1 MKIYEYP
8 ATCSGSQAAPSLVC
22 HSSVVVGS
30 GEFNNHTNKKGL
42 QVFTYKP
49 FFGRCPE
56 QELLSPEHQYL
67 IRIGCQM
74 IVNLR

>member
-1 MKIYEYP
+1 MNIPPPAQAHRQYP
-8 ATCSGSQAAPSLVC
+8 PCLVC
-22 HSSVVVGS
+22 HFSVVVGS

-56 QELLSPEHQYL
+56 QELLSSGNQYL
-67 IRIGCQM
+67 IVIGCQI